1 MMAITFASTLDQEFA
16 QLTAELQLA
25 HLRTPNLPTRQ

>member
-1 MMAITFASTLDQEFA
+1 MMATSFTSSLDQEFA
-16 QLTAELQLA
+16 PLTAAQRLA